1 MRYGII
7 VVIRMNKIGSSSV
20 VHRLKIRLAAL
31 AVLLLISSA
40 GSLLLYSFVMAL
52 TGFAALSLH
61 VFGGVMID
69 TNVFDM
75 VSLAAFASGASL
87 GLASFIWMSKGALQ
101 STLSTRKHSRPHAK
115 RMKESVR
122 PRANG
127 FSIPV
132 R

>member
-1 MRYGII
+1 
-7 VVIRMNKIGSSSV
+7 MNKV
-20 VHRLKIRLAAL
+20 VSPRVVNRLKIKLAAL

-75 VSLAAFASGASL
+75 ISLVAFASSATF
-87 GLASFIWMSKGALQ
+87 GLMSFICMSKGALQ
-101 STLSTRKHSRPHAK
+101 SESSGRRPSQLLVRREMTR
-115 RMKESVR
+115 V
-122 PRANG
+122 
-127 FSIPV
+127 
-132 R
+132 

>member
-20 VHRLKIRLAAL
+20 VHRLKIKLAAL
-31 AVLLLISSA
+31 AVLLLISFA

-75 VSLAAFASGASL
+75 VSLAAFAFGAAL
-87 GLASFIWMSKGALQ
+87 GLALFIWMSRGALQ
-101 STLSTRKHSRPHAK
+101 TESPGGRPSRPL
-115 RMKESVR
+115 MVR
-122 PRANG
+122 EMTR
-127 FSIPV
+127 V
-132 R
+132 